1 LLIVVLPVVGFSD
14 ERTLQKWMT
23 LPQLSGNMSQL
34 YYRLI
39 PVVSGFF
46 LDR

>member
-1 LLIVVLPVVGFSD
+1 MRRTV

-23 LPQLSGNMSQL
+23 LTQLSGNMSQL
-34 YYRLI
+34 NCRQI
-39 PVVSGFF
+39 PAISGFF